1 MVAVLAGSHKAGGA
15 MAEGKYIPRYRK
27 IFFDEIVPKLKEE
40 LGYKNVYQVPRI
52 EKIVVNMGVGEAAR
66 NSKILENAARD
77 LEAITGQ
84 KPKVCKAKKSI
95 SNFKV
100 RKGMPIGLKVTLRG
114 NRMWDF
120 FDRLINI
127 AMPRIRDFRGAD
139 PDGFDGRGNY
149 NMGIDEQIVF
159 PEIEYDK
166 VDAIRGMNISIV
178 TTSETDE
185 EGYELLKALG
195 FPFKRKE

>member
-1 MVAVLAGSHKAGGA
+1 
-15 MAEGKYIPRYRK
+15 MAEEKYIPRYKK

>member
-1 MVAVLAGSHKAGGA
+1 LVAVLAGSHKAGGT
-15 MAEGKYIPRYRK
+15 MAEEKYIPRYKK

-84 KPKVCKAKKSI
+84 KPKVCKARKSI